1 MSLRL
6 FCFGT
11 LLGAGGGAHLGTG
24 SGSGGASASHSASS
38 RAGDMVSQKSR
49 SDPLKRES
57 QTARGRA

>member
-6 FCFGT
+6 FCFGAPMGT
-11 LLGAGGGAHLGTG
+11 DGGAHLGTG
-24 SGSGGASASHSASS
+24 SGAGGASASHNASS
-38 RAGDMVSQKSR
+38 RAGDIVSQKSR

>member
-11 LLGAGGGAHLGTG
+11 LLGAGAGAHLGTG
-24 SGSGGASASHSASS
+24 TRAGGASASHNASS
-38 RAGDMVSQKSR
+38 RAGDIVSQKSR